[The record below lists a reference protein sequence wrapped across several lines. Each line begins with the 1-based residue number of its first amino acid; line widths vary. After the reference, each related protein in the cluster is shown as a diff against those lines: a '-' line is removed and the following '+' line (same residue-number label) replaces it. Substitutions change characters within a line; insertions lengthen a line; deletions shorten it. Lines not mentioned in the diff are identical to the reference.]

1 MTKTRSAFPTACAG
15 PLACLVA
22 AAACFGP
29 FTAAFAQ
36 TDATQ
41 ASSSSIVMSEEP
53 LALDAVGLE
62 VQIPRDA
69 TGFRADQDDVPT
81 LEISPDLG
89 HWYLLIKAP
98 QQRAARPEA
107 GQRQVGGNLPVD
119 DLTDR
124 ILENLLASYREDRQ
138 DTAMIESRARVLV
151 REKGLEVAGRPAS
164 RFYVAFPEGGDE
176 RIRMYTLVDAGA
188 GQMVSFD
195 LFCEPEDQQDA
206 RLAYLAVLASAQFSG
221 NTSVAAARAMAIE
234 TVEALVTSLTSAD
247 YERALSMVNERWD
260 RLSQPATT
268 GLDMDDTERGYRYI
282 RAWKGKQG
290 EVYPERNPDNWS
302 EADHREGYLVRMDGR
317 MAERTPAGDWT
328 LIDTRVICF
337 MTPDRQ
343 FETWT
348 ASTTFRVGEAEPVV
362 NTEFGVRD
370 GQDMKVAR
378 RGATSNT
385 LQPAV
390 PPRGYVNQVEF
401 YLLPQLLVGHGA
413 QADYGVY
420 AYTIGDTSVRYRQFE
435 LESGPGAAAWRL
447 TTELGDESRS
457 ISLYEEDGKFLGSDR
472 GDGSQW
478 SPTDR
483 DALLALW
490 SRKGMPTSTR

>member
-1 MTKTRSAFPTACAG
+1 MPKTSPFVLSLCAAWMAC
-15 PLACLVA
+15 LACLVA
-22 AAACFGP
+22 PGAALAQAGP
-29 FTAAFAQ
+29 
-36 TDATQ
+36 
-41 ASSSSIVMSEEP
+41 SSVIMAEEP
-53 LALDAVGLE
+53 LALDTVGLE

-69 TGFRADQDDVPT
+69 SGFRADQGDVPT

-107 GQRQVGGNLPVD
+107 GQRQVGGELPVD

-124 ILENLLASYREDRQ
+124 VLENLMASYREDRQ
-138 DTAMIESRARVLV
+138 DTAAIESRARVLV
-151 REKGLEVAGRPAS
+151 REKGLIVAGRPAS
-164 RFYVAFPEGGDE
+164 RFYVAFPEGNRE

-195 LFCEPEDQQDA
+195 LFCEPSDQEDA
-206 RLAYLAVLASAQFSG
+206 RLAYLAVLSSAQFSG
-221 NTSVAAARAMAIE
+221 NTEVAVTRAVAIE
-234 TVEALVTSLTSAD
+234 TVEALLTTLTPAD
-247 YERALSMVNERWD
+247 YERALDQVNERWD

-290 EVYPERNPDNWS
+290 EINPDRSEENWS

-317 MAERTPAGDWT
+317 MVERSATGRWT

-337 MTPDRQ
+337 MSPDRQ
-343 FETWT
+343 HESWT
-348 ASTTFRVGEAEPVV
+348 ASSTFRIGDERPVV

-370 GQDMKVAR
+370 GQEMKVAR

-385 LQPAV
+385 FQPAV

-401 YLLPQLLVGHGA
+401 YLLPQLLVGSEA
-413 QADYGVY
+413 AATYGVY
-420 AYTIGDTSVRYRQFE
+420 AYAIGDTSVRYRQFE
-435 LESGPGAAAWRL
+435 LEGAQGQAAWRL
-447 TTELGDESRS
+447 TTELGQESRS
-457 ISLYEEDGKFLGSDR
+457 ISLYDQSGGFLGSDR

-478 SPTDR
+478 SPTTR
-483 DALLALW
+483 DALLNLW
-490 SRKGMPTSTR
+490 TRKGLPTSTR